1 MDKSAATDPG
11 VIDGQYTPLAKRRNE
26 AYSVISD
33 SNDEVFLTSLYDWYL
48 EQGWSDRLLATQS
61 PFVVT
66 YLERKSIDDIFHA
79 DLLWRY
85 YAQSERYFDAAR
97 VQFQLAQSAFV
108 LPLSRR
114 IEYLGQARA
123 NASTFTHE
131 IGRQSRQRLLQEI
144 GNLMDVAN
152 IQDDLLQR
160 LKEDERLSKESK
172 DAVLKE
178 IDGPVQDLTLVCL
191 TRSTRRNAEFCT
203 DRICSSSTDTQT
215 PAATATSVYKFTTQP
230 TTVI

>member
-172 DAVLKE
+172 NAVLKE
-178 IDGPVQDLTLVCL
+178 IDGPIQDLTLVCL
-191 TRSTRRNAEFCT
+191 IRSSPSKVNFCT
-203 DRICSSSTDTQT
+203 DRF
-215 PAATATSVYKFTTQP
+215 AAL
-230 TTVI
+230 

>member
-1 MDKSAATDPG
+1 MSAATDPG

-97 VQFQLAQSAFV
+97 VQFQLAQSAFN

-160 LKEDERLSKESK
+160 LKEDDRLSKENK

-178 IDGPVQDLTLVCL
+178 IDGPIQDLTLVC
-191 TRSTRRNAEFCT
+191 STFLSLQQY
-203 DRICSSSTDTQT
+203 RIM
-215 PAATATSVYKFTTQP
+215 Y
-230 TTVI
+230 

>member
-144 GNLMDVAN
+144 SNLMDVAN

-160 LKEDERLSKESK
+160 LKEDERLNKESK
-172 DAVLKE
+172 DTVLKE
-178 IDGPVQDLTLVCL
+178 IDGPIQDLTLVSYI
-191 TRSTRRNAEFCT
+191 TIKRMTYTNNV
-203 DRICSSSTDTQT
+203 CSFSIDTQM
-215 PAATATSVYKFTTQP
+215 PAATAISVYKSTTQP
-230 TTVI
+230 ITET

>member
-1 MDKSAATDPG
+1 MSAATDPG

-97 VQFQLAQSAFV
+97 VQFQLAQSAFN

-160 LKEDERLSKESK
+160 LKEDDRLSKENK

-178 IDGPVQDLTLVCL
+178 IDGPIQDLTLVCSTFL
-191 TRSTRRNAEFCT
+191 TLQQY
-203 DRICSSSTDTQT
+203 RIM
-215 PAATATSVYKFTTQP
+215 Y
-230 TTVI
+230 

>member
-33 SNDEVFLTSLYDWYL
+33 SNDEVFLTSLYNWYL

-85 YAQSERYFDAAR
+85 YGQSERYFDAAR
-97 VQFQLAQSAFV
+97 VQFQLAQSAFT

-160 LKEDERLSKESK
+160 LKEDDRLDKQNRAE
-172 DAVLKE
+172 VLKE
-178 IDGPVQDLTLVCL
+178 IDGPIQDLTLVCYTFFETEL
-191 TRSTRRNAEFCT
+191 S
-203 DRICSSSTDTQT
+203 I
-215 PAATATSVYKFTTQP
+215 VY
-230 TTVI
+230 

>member
-1 MDKSAATDPG
+1 MDGRQEEDSRKGHYAFRKQCYDLIFKIVVAVDKSAATDPG

-178 IDGPVQDLTLVCL
+178 IDGPIQDLT
-191 TRSTRRNAEFCT
+191 
-203 DRICSSSTDTQT
+203 
-215 PAATATSVYKFTTQP
+215 
-230 TTVI
+230 